1 MGCCEQKSK
10 NQAMES
16 IFNQLPIRKITIEE
30 FIKNFNQEDQS
41 YISENKYQE
50 LINKY
55 LLTKTDD
62 SVILNDYWFEF
73 YNDLKY
79 EEKSFYIQFCL
90 SLLCAY
96 DKKEGSIEKDVELLK
111 KMLYNY
117 SITNTKISVSEKE
130 NNKEFYFSR
139 REMVKIAMKYV
150 DLITIKTISHFKYFW
165 YDSEQFE
172 TEKKKEWNEYTIDN
186 FVLKYFFENLEE
198 NPEKKQFIEVD
209 EFFKENLYKLRNVM
223 QIREDFATYTKKYI
237 GEKEFEFTANGGKVT
252 VYSSPG
258 SII

>member
-10 NQAMES
+10 NQTMES
-16 IFNQLPIRKITIEE
+16 IFNKFPIRKITIED
-30 FIKNFNQEDQS
+30 FMKNFNQDDNL

-50 LINKY
+50 LINNY

-73 YNDLKY
+73 YNDLKS

-90 SLLCAY
+90 SLLCSY
-96 DKKEGSIEKDVELLK
+96 DMKEGSIEKDLEILK

-117 SITNTKISVSEKE
+117 SITNSRICVSEKE
-130 NNKEFYFSR
+130 NNKEFYFLKK
-139 REMVKIAMKYV
+139 EMVKIATKYV
-150 DLITIKTISHFKYFW
+150 ELITIKTIPHFKYFW

-172 TEKKKEWNEYTIDN
+172 IEKKNEWSENTIDH
-186 FVLKYFFENLEE
+186 FVMKYFFENLEE
-198 NPEKKQFIEVD
+198 NPDKKQFIEVD
-209 EFFKENLYKLRNVM
+209 EFFKENLYKLRNVS
-223 QIREDFATYTKKYI
+223 QIREDFANYTKKHI

-252 VYSSPG
+252 VYSAPG
-258 SII
+258 SFI